1 MISPE
6 DRAKLLKFLGNPT
19 SNLPSWVAIVIKH
32 FIEEN
37 DENEKRLIELDE
49 DLAKTV
55 MQYEEQLSFLRV
67 LLSYSG
73 WYQNEDG
80 EWGRKIAG
88 EEYQGTAATNRH
100 PGQDH
105 P

>member
-6 DRAKLLKFLGNPT
+6 DRAKLSKFLENPT

-49 DLAKTV
+49 DLANTV

-67 LLSYSG
+67 LLAYSG

-88 EEYQGTAATNRH
+88 EEHQGMTVPHRLT
-100 PGQDH
+100 GQDH
-105 P
+105 A